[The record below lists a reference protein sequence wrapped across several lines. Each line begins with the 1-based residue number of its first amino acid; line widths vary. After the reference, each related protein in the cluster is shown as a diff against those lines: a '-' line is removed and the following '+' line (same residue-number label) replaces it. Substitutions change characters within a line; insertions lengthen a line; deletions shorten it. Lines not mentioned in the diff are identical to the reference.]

1 MARRQQPQRPQ
12 PQIDLEEL
20 LHGNPSWDKVSEFWK
35 LGEFHEEHYLVA
47 AIKKH
52 LRTDEQRKAL
62 AEADISIE
70 DMLNGRYTG
79 GPEIGALVDGV
90 FKAWNEKLGHKA
102 FGFSR

>member
-35 LGEFHEEHYLVA
+35 DGEFHEEHYLVA

-70 DMLNGRYTG
+70 DMLNGRVAN
-79 GPEIGALVDGV
+79 EAAMFVIDNI
-90 FKAWNEKLGHKA
+90 FNEWNAKLGHKA